1 MGITNE
7 LFPDEAGGRR
17 VAPTQMRLCDPIP
30 DPEDVTDPRT
40 RLAAID
46 NFEAFMQFL
55 APPPRGTIDER
66 RGTASRCSARSAA
79 RSATCRRSRPAPHA
93 HPLFHRKRVP
103 LFSDLLLHDVGTG
116 DLIPQASALPNEIRT
131 PSLWG
136 LRVRRPFLHDG
147 SASTAEEAIARHRGE
162 AEGVRRSFDQLS
174 AAQRSALIAF
184 LNSL

>member
-7 LFPDEAGGRR
+7 LFPTELAVGVSPEA
-17 VAPTQMRLCDPIP
+17 MRLCDPIP

-46 NFEAFMQFL
+46 NFEAFLRFL
-55 APPPRGTIDER
+55 APPPRGTDRRPR
-66 RGTASRCSARSAA
+66 RGRGNRRSAPSA
-79 RSATCRRSRPAPHA
+79 APPATCPSLETGDSR
-93 HPLFHRKRVP
+93 HPLFNRKRVP
-103 LFSDLLLHDVGTG
+103 LFSDLLLHDVATG
-116 DLIPQASALPNEIRT
+116 DVIPQASALPHEIRT

-147 SASTAEEAIARHRGE
+147 SASTVEEAIERHGGE
-162 AEGVRRSFDQLS
+162 AEAVTRALPALDP
-174 AAQRSALIAF
+174 AARASLLAF